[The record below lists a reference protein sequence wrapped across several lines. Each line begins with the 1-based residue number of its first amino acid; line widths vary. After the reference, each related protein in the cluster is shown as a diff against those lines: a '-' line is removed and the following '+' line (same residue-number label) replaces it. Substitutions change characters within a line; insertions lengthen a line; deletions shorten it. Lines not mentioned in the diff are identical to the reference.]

1 MPTGCFPPT
10 HRESRQV
17 IRVEA
22 SAAAE
27 RLITRQNILIL
38 QQGELSGSQGFAQLQ
53 RLSVGA
59 PLPVHHSVQ
68 QALGGDPPLRG
79 GWRTEGAAVERH
91 GVRPV
96 LDGVG
101 RQAKGR
107 SRHQAVAAQQEVALG
122 GGEVSTQ
129 ADLPV
134 GLVAVGAEQQDP
146 DALKGDT
153 APRRVPELDVLA
165 VLRHAGRV
173 SVQLIDQEIAV
184 APRREVR
191 R

>member
-27 RLITRQNILIL
+27 RLVTRQNVLIL

-53 RLSVGA
+53 RLPVGA

-79 GWRTEGAAVERH
+79 GRRAERAAVERH

-107 SRHQAVAAQQEVALG
+107 SRHQSVAAQQEVALG

-134 GLVAVGAEQQDP
+134 GLVVEGAEQQDP

-173 SVQLIDQEIAV
+173 GVQLIDQEIAV